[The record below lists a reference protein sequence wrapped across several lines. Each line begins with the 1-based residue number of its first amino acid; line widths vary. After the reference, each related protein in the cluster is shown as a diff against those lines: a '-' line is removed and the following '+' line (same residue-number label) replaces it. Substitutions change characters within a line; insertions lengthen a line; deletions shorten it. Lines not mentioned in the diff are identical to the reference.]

1 MHALRLSSLLPRRRP
16 SPATL
21 ARRPAPRRA
30 SAVRRCARL
39 PAAGLRQPGPLV
51 EPTSKSEKIDPK
63 AAEAAAKAKAKW
75 WRSPELRAE
84 FAITDAQST
93 ELDRI
98 FHSFYASLKSGMADV
113 DRYHKDVSKI
123 MAEGSSSEVDVLH
136 AIDKLEA
143 AKASL
148 ARTRML
154 MLYRMYRVLSPEQR
168 IKVEAVPGTEG
179 RRGEC
184 AALTSCVARLRSPG
198 AASLVLAAFVSV
210 PVVPAVLGPAALSGR
225 TRRRRRCPGARRP
238 PAVAPPPAPST

>member
-1 MHALRLSSLLPRRRP
+1 MHVLRLSSLLLGFAFATAVPGSARAGQVPADDALACLLPVFDSQGP
-16 SPATL
+16 STEN
-21 ARRPAPRRA
+21 RSDRA
-30 SAVRRCARL
+30 D
-39 PAAGLRQPGPLV
+39 
-51 EPTSKSEKIDPK
+51 KIDPK
-63 AAEAAAKAKAKW
+63 AADAAAKAKAKW
-75 WRSPELRAE
+75 WRTPELRAE

-168 IKVEAVPGTEG
+168 IKVKRYQEQKD
-179 RRGEC
+179 
-184 AALTSCVARLRSPG
+184 
-198 AASLVLAAFVSV
+198 
-210 PVVPAVLGPAALSGR
+210 
-225 TRRRRRCPGARRP
+225 
-238 PAVAPPPAPST
+238 AVASAPR

>member
-1 MHALRLSSLLPRRRP
+1 MHVFRLSSLLLGVALVTAVPGSARAAQVPADDALACLLPVFDHQGPSSEPR
-16 SPATL
+16 
-21 ARRPAPRRA
+21 
-30 SAVRRCARL
+30 
-39 PAAGLRQPGPLV
+39 
-51 EPTSKSEKIDPK
+51 SEKADKIDPK

-84 FAITDAQST
+84 FAITEAQSA
-93 ELDRI
+93 EIDRI
-98 FHSFYASLKSGMADV
+98 YHTFYASLKAGMGDV

-168 IKVEAVPGTEG
+168 TKVKRYQEQKD
-179 RRGEC
+179 
-184 AALTSCVARLRSPG
+184 
-198 AASLVLAAFVSV
+198 
-210 PVVPAVLGPAALSGR
+210 
-225 TRRRRRCPGARRP
+225 
-238 PAVAPPPAPST
+238 AVASAPR

>member
-1 MHALRLSSLLPRRRP
+1 MLALSLSSPLLAGALATVLALVPGPARAGQVPSDDALACLLPVFD
-16 SPATL
+16 SQIAPA
-21 ARRPAPRRA
+21 
-30 SAVRRCARL
+30 
-39 PAAGLRQPGPLV
+39 
-51 EPTSKSEKIDPK
+51 ESKSDKIDPK

-75 WRSPELRAE
+75 WRSEELRAQ

-98 FHSFYASLKSGMADV
+98 FHTFYASLKSGMEDV

-154 MLYRMYRVLSPEQR
+154 MLYRMYRVLSPDQR
-168 IKVEAVPGTEG
+168 IKVKRYQEQKD
-179 RRGEC
+179 
-184 AALTSCVARLRSPG
+184 
-198 AASLVLAAFVSV
+198 
-210 PVVPAVLGPAALSGR
+210 
-225 TRRRRRCPGARRP
+225 
-238 PAVAPPPAPST
+238 AVASAPR

>member
-1 MHALRLSSLLPRRRP
+1 MHVLRLSSLVLG
-16 SPATL
+16 ATL
-21 ARRPAPRRA
+21 VTTMPRA
-30 SAVRRCARL
+30 AHAAQVPSDDALACLL
-39 PAAGLRQPGPLV
+39 PVFDNQGPLAESRV
-51 EPTSKSEKIDPK
+51 DKDKSEKIDPK

-84 FAITDAQST
+84 FAITDAQSA

-113 DRYHKDVSKI
+113 DRYHKDVSKM

-154 MLYRMYRVLSPEQR
+154 MLYRMYRVLSPDQR
-168 IKVEAVPGTEG
+168 IKVKRYHEQKDA
-179 RRGEC
+179 
-184 AALTSCVARLRSPG
+184 
-198 AASLVLAAFVSV
+198 AAS
-210 PVVPAVLGPAALSGR
+210 
-225 TRRRRRCPGARRP
+225 
-238 PAVAPPPAPST
+238 APR

>member
-1 MHALRLSSLLPRRRP
+1 MLAVSLSSL
-16 SPATL
+16 TL
-21 ARRPAPRRA
+21 AGALAFTPGSARAQVPSDDTLACLLPVFDSQTAPGEA
-30 SAVRRCARL
+30 K
-39 PAAGLRQPGPLV
+39 
-51 EPTSKSEKIDPK
+51 TDKIDPK

-98 FHSFYASLKSGMADV
+98 FHSFYASLKSGMEDV

-168 IKVEAVPGTEG
+168 IKVKRYQEQKD
-179 RRGEC
+179 
-184 AALTSCVARLRSPG
+184 
-198 AASLVLAAFVSV
+198 
-210 PVVPAVLGPAALSGR
+210 
-225 TRRRRRCPGARRP
+225 
-238 PAVAPPPAPST
+238 AVASAPR

>member
-1 MHALRLSSLLPRRRP
+1 MLAVPLSSPILCG
-16 SPATL
+16 AL
-21 ARRPAPRRA
+21 AAAFALAPAPA
-30 SAVRRCARL
+30 
-39 PAAGLRQPGPLV
+39 AAGHVP
-51 EPTSKSEKIDPK
+51 SEDFLACLFPFFDSQTPPAESRSDKIDPK

-98 FHSFYASLKSGMADV
+98 FHSFYASLKSGMEDV

-154 MLYRMYRVLSPEQR
+154 MLYRMYRVLSPDQR
-168 IKVEAVPGTEG
+168 IKVKRYHEQKDA
-179 RRGEC
+179 
-184 AALTSCVARLRSPG
+184 
-198 AASLVLAAFVSV
+198 AAS
-210 PVVPAVLGPAALSGR
+210 
-225 TRRRRRCPGARRP
+225 
-238 PAVAPPPAPST
+238 APR

>member
-1 MHALRLSSLLPRRRP
+1 MLAVSLSSLTVAAALTLVPVPARAGQVPSDDALACLLPVFDSQSGP
-16 SPATL
+16 S
-21 ARRPAPRRA
+21 
-30 SAVRRCARL
+30 
-39 PAAGLRQPGPLV
+39 
-51 EPTSKSEKIDPK
+51 EIKSDKIDPK

-75 WRSPELRAE
+75 WRSEELRAQ

-98 FHSFYASLKSGMADV
+98 FHTFYASLKSGMEDV

-168 IKVEAVPGTEG
+168 IKVKKYQEQKD
-179 RRGEC
+179 
-184 AALTSCVARLRSPG
+184 
-198 AASLVLAAFVSV
+198 
-210 PVVPAVLGPAALSGR
+210 
-225 TRRRRRCPGARRP
+225 
-238 PAVAPPPAPST
+238 AVAMAPR

>member
-1 MHALRLSSLLPRRRP
+1 MHALRLPSLLLGFALAAAFPGSAWGGQVPADDALACLLPVFDSQGP
-16 SPATL
+16 STES
-21 ARRPAPRRA
+21 R
-30 SAVRRCARL
+30 
-39 PAAGLRQPGPLV
+39 GD
-51 EPTSKSEKIDPK
+51 KSDKIDPK
-63 AAEAAAKAKAKW
+63 AADAAAKAKAKW
-75 WRSPELRAE
+75 WRTPELRAE

-168 IKVEAVPGTEG
+168 IKVKRYQEQKD
-179 RRGEC
+179 
-184 AALTSCVARLRSPG
+184 
-198 AASLVLAAFVSV
+198 
-210 PVVPAVLGPAALSGR
+210 
-225 TRRRRRCPGARRP
+225 
-238 PAVAPPPAPST
+238 AVASAPR

>member
-1 MHALRLSSLLPRRRP
+1 MLAVSLSSPIVCSALAAALAFTPGPARAQVPSDDALACLLPVFD
-16 SPATL
+16 SQTAPAEAKTD
-21 ARRPAPRRA
+21 
-30 SAVRRCARL
+30 
-39 PAAGLRQPGPLV
+39 Q
-51 EPTSKSEKIDPK
+51 IDPK

-75 WRSPELRAE
+75 WRSPALRAE

-98 FHSFYASLKSGMADV
+98 FHSFYASLKSGMEDV

-154 MLYRMYRVLSPEQR
+154 MLYRMYRVLSPDQR
-168 IKVEAVPGTEG
+168 IKVKRYQEQKD
-179 RRGEC
+179 
-184 AALTSCVARLRSPG
+184 
-198 AASLVLAAFVSV
+198 
-210 PVVPAVLGPAALSGR
+210 
-225 TRRRRRCPGARRP
+225 
-238 PAVAPPPAPST
+238 AVASAPR

>member
-1 MHALRLSSLLPRRRP
+1 MLAVSLSSLALAAAFAVVPGSARAGQVPADDVLACLLPVFD
-16 SPATL
+16 SQTAATES
-21 ARRPAPRRA
+21 R
-30 SAVRRCARL
+30 SD
-39 PAAGLRQPGPLV
+39 
-51 EPTSKSEKIDPK
+51 KIDPK
-63 AAEAAAKAKAKW
+63 AAEAAAKTKAKW

-113 DRYHKDVSKI
+113 ERYHKDVSKM

-154 MLYRMYRVLSPEQR
+154 MLYRMYRVLSPDQR
-168 IKVEAVPGTEG
+168 IKVKRYQEQKDA
-179 RRGEC
+179 
-184 AALTSCVARLRSPG
+184 
-198 AASLVLAAFVSV
+198 AAS
-210 PVVPAVLGPAALSGR
+210 
-225 TRRRRRCPGARRP
+225 
-238 PAVAPPPAPST
+238 APR

>member
-1 MHALRLSSLLPRRRP
+1 MHVLRLSPLLLGFALATASPGSARAAQGPADDTLACLLPVFDSQGP
-16 SPATL
+16 STENRSDKAD
-21 ARRPAPRRA
+21 
-30 SAVRRCARL
+30 
-39 PAAGLRQPGPLV
+39 
-51 EPTSKSEKIDPK
+51 KIDPK

-123 MAEGSSSEVDVLH
+123 MSEGSSSEVDVLH

-168 IKVEAVPGTEG
+168 IKVKRYQEQKD
-179 RRGEC
+179 
-184 AALTSCVARLRSPG
+184 
-198 AASLVLAAFVSV
+198 
-210 PVVPAVLGPAALSGR
+210 
-225 TRRRRRCPGARRP
+225 
-238 PAVAPPPAPST
+238 AVASAPR